1 MTVPQL
7 PIQRS
12 SLRASRHLLPKA
24 ASFAAALIWLL
35 LASPNALAQQSD
47 MHHLF
52 DGVRRGSATPAVIS
66 KDSDPLGVDDD
77 PNNLPS
83 APRPA
88 GSLRQP
94 EHFKSH
100 VVLAAATKQ
109 QPKTDA
115 AKDETLPPPQIDGS
129 HLEGQVPLS
138 GWDSA
143 GNVDLRKGQNG
154 NVSMVVRD
162 ASLSKVLSILGQNY
176 HLNIVAANDI
186 DSSISITLSDVPL
199 EQALTSIL
207 AVANYTWVERNGIIM
222 VTSMTE
228 SAQLPADIQGREV
241 HVFELDFVGALG
253 VSEAVTAMLS
263 PIGKMSIIKSD
274 PTDNKR
280 TREMIVVEDQPA
292 SICRIGEYLQEVDQ
306 PPRQVLMEAHILQVT
321 LKDDTKCGVDLSQ
334 ILRAAGSTIKL
345 ETTGFASDAASP
357 AFLTTVSGG
366 DLGTVIEALETS
378 TDTKTLGSPKVLVL
392 NHQEAMVHVGDDIG
406 YQGSQTTT
414 QTSTFQNVQFLEV
427 GVLLRI
433 RPNITRDDRVL
444 LHVHPEVSTGKINPL
459 TNIPDKSTTEL
470 ETDVMLRNGQGMIIG
485 GLINETDAT
494 IQTKIPYL
502 GDLWRVG
509 VLFKRS
515 EVNKERS
522 EILVAI
528 VPRIQPYTPEYKAFE
543 QGELV
548 RAATPL
554 YQGPLIRNSRPY
566 DPVLPDGRRVVKP
579 FIPTPLPRP
588 AIDRCRECTAP
599 WPSYDVPRH
608 VYPQQHFDA
617 DCDGSQ
623 GPPADGASQM
633 EMQSEISPELLP
645 TPAAPNNNSDGAII
659 SDHR

>member
-1 MTVPQL
+1 V
-7 PIQRS
+7 
-12 SLRASRHLLPKA
+12 AS
-24 ASFAAALIWLL
+24 
-35 LASPNALAQQSD
+35 AQQSD

-52 DGVRRGSATPAVIS
+52 DGVRRGSTTPAVIT
-66 KDSDPLGVDDD
+66 KDSDALGTIEDAD
-77 PNNLPS
+77 NLPA
-83 APRPA
+83 APLPA

-94 EHFKSH
+94 DRLNGR
-100 VVLAAATKQ
+100 VVLAAHTKSQ
-109 QPKTDA
+109 TKADA
-115 AKDETLPPPQIDGS
+115 AKEETLPAPQIDGTR
-129 HLEGQVPLS
+129 LEGQVPLS

-143 GNVDLRKGQNG
+143 GDVQLSKGRDG

-186 DSSISITLSDVPL
+186 DAVISITLTDVPL

-228 SAQLPADIQGREV
+228 SAQLPADIQGRQV
-241 HVFELDFVGALG
+241 QVFELDFTSANA

-274 PTDNKR
+274 PLDNKR
-280 TREMIVVEDQPA
+280 TREMIVVEDQAA
-292 SICRIGEYLQEVDQ
+292 SICRIGQYLQEVDQ

-334 ILRAAGSTIKL
+334 ILRAAGSTIQL
-345 ETTGFASDAASP
+345 ETTGFASDSASP
-357 AFLTTVSGG
+357 AFLSTVSGG
-366 DLGTVIEALETS
+366 DLGTVIEALEAS

-414 QTSTFQNVQFLEV
+414 QTSTFQNVQFLQV

-433 RPNITRDDRVL
+433 KPSITRDNRVL

-485 GLINETDAT
+485 GLINETDST
-494 IQTKIPYL
+494 VQSKIPYL

-522 EILVAI
+522 EILVAL
-528 VPRIQPYTPEYKAFE
+528 VPRIMPFTPEVQAYG

-548 RAATPL
+548 RASTPL
-554 YQGPLIRNSRPY
+554 FQGPLVRTSRPY
-566 DPVLPDGRRVVKP
+566 DPVLPDGRRVVQP
-579 FIPTPLPRP
+579 YIPTPLPVP
-588 AIDRCRECTAP
+588 AVDRYRDNTYP
-599 WPSYDVPRH
+599 WPR
-608 VYPQQHFDA
+608 YPIPHQPYPEQHFETDP
-617 DCDGSQ
+617 DGCP
-623 GPPADGASQM
+623 GPPIGSQM

-645 TPAAPNNNSDGAII
+645 TPAEGDGAVI